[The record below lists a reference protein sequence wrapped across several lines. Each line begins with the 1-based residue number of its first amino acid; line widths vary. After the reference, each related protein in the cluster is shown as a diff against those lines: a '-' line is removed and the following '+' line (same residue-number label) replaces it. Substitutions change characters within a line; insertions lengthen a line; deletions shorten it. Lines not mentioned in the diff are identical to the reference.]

1 MTGTGFRDLPKG
13 RRAPYNWIVALKD
26 KTIVVGVSGG
36 IAAYKAA
43 ELVRILVT
51 RGARVRVMMTSNA
64 AEFITPLTL
73 QTLSA
78 NPVATDTFSLTQESE
93 IGHIRLAD
101 TADAIVIAPATANI
115 IAKAAAGIADDLLT
129 TVLLAARCPIAFA
142 PAMNVHMYEH
152 PTVAENLA
160 RLRARGATIIEP
172 DEGALACGYEGKGRL
187 CDPVVIAEEL
197 ERTLSA
203 RDLDAERILITAGPT
218 QEAIDPVRFV
228 SNRSS
233 GKMGFALARAA
244 WRRGASV
251 RIIAGP
257 SALSAPRGV
266 ERIDT
271 VSAQEM
277 LAATSRNFPWCSV
290 LIMAAAVADFRPANP
305 APCKIKKQERGLTL
319 EMEGITDQLP
329 RLAARKGDRLIV
341 GFAAETDALEEHARD
356 KLKRKRLDLIV
367 ANDVTLEGAGFGI
380 DTNIV
385 ALIGRGGDAERHPKL
400 AKDEVADLILDRVA
414 GLRAPKTR
422 PLRAVR
428 SSN

>member
-1 MTGTGFRDLPKG
+1 
-13 RRAPYNWIVALKD
+13 VALKD

-43 ELVRILVT
+43 ELVRILMT
-51 RGARVRVMMTSNA
+51 RGACVRVMMTANA

-73 QTLSA
+73 QTLSS
-78 NPVATDTFSLTQESE
+78 NPVATETFNLTQESE

-101 TADAIVIAPATANI
+101 TADAIVIAPATANV

-152 PTVAENLA
+152 PTVGENLA
-160 RLRARGATIIEP
+160 RLRARGVVVIEP

-187 CDPVVIAEEL
+187 CDPIVIAEEL
-197 ERTLSA
+197 ERMLSA
-203 RDLDAERILITAGPT
+203 RDLDSERILITAGPT

-251 RIIAGP
+251 RMIAGP
-257 SALSAPRGV
+257 SSMTAPRAV

-277 LAATSRNFPWCSV
+277 LAQTSRNFPWCST
-290 LIMAAAVADFRPANP
+290 LIMAAAVADFRPARP
-305 APCKIKKQERGLTL
+305 EAQKIKKQGRGLNI
-319 EMEGITDQLP
+319 EMESIADQLP
-329 RLAARKGDRLIV
+329 QLAARKGDRLLV
-341 GFAAETDALEEHARD
+341 GFAAETGALEENARD

-367 ANDVTLEGAGFGI
+367 ANDVTLEGAGFGT

-385 ALIGRGGDAERHPKL
+385 TLIGRDGTVERHPKL
-400 AKDEVADLILDRVA
+400 AKDDVADLILDRLVS
-414 GLRAPKTR
+414 LRAGKTR

-428 SSN
+428 SSS